1 MSVISLLLETQCLL
15 DLHVEA
21 DAGYPGFDPGLYGQP
36 RFGGRFQLLNNEM
49 LQNSAATCQYKPGA
63 TPYVRYKEEI
73 SSVSP
78 KVSVFYD
85 VISDNEAEY
94 LMNRSRSDVSP
105 VTLDTNYR

>member
-1 MSVISLLLETQCLL
+1 MFGRCRSF
-15 DLHVEA
+15 

-36 RFGGRFQLLNNEM
+36 SRDLVDSFNFEIMNF

-63 TPYVRYKEEI
+63 IPYVRYKEEI

-94 LMNRSRSDVSP
+94 LINRSHPDVSP
-105 VTLDTNYR
+105 VTYR